1 MTEQRQATRFGLGLR
16 GSQRNR
22 KDRIG
27 AESSLVICAVEFDHA
42 LIERALIVEFDAEER
57 FAAETPDLARGL
69 MELRDRLLRIVLV
82 VLAILVILLPFANH
96 LFVFIA
102 TPLMEKLPGE
112 MIAIGTIAPFFTP
125 LKLSLLTS
133 LYISVPFILYQFWA
147 FIAPGLYQH
156 ERKMVMPLVVS
167 STLLFYLGTAFA
179 YYVVFPLVFGF
190 IVNTAP
196 EGVEVQTDIADYLNF
211 VLRLFFAF
219 GVAFEIPVATIILLW
234 TGVTTRESL
243 AKGRP
248 YIIVGAFVIGMLLT
262 PPDVI
267 SQVLL
272 ALPMWV
278 LFEAGLVASRFFIK
292 PKSEDE
298 ELAGEEE
305 EGIGESVSAAAAT
318 ASAQASETHGAA
330 VTYPDDYV
338 EPTDE
343 EMEAALDSLDE
354 DDEAAIHELEPL
366 NLYAHSKQNFVLW
379 ARAEGVL
386 ERIVKVH
393 SRPGDMVVDYFAGSG
408 TTGEAAARHGRDYWL
423 CDSNPAAVEIM
434 RTRLAQAAQA

>member
-1 MTEQRQATRFGLGLR
+1 
-16 GSQRNR
+16 
-22 KDRIG
+22 
-27 AESSLVICAVEFDHA
+27 
-42 LIERALIVEFDAEER
+42 
-57 FAAETPDLARGL
+57 
-69 MELRDRLLRIVLV
+69 
-82 VLAILVILLPFANH
+82 
-96 LFVFIA
+96 
-102 TPLMEKLPGE
+102 
-112 MIAIGTIAPFFTP
+112 
-125 LKLSLLTS
+125 
-133 LYISVPFILYQFWA
+133 
-147 FIAPGLYQH
+147 
-156 ERKMVMPLVVS
+156 MPLVVS

-354 DDEAAIHELEPL
+354 DDEDSSANQAEQPVQDNEDE
-366 NLYAHSKQNFVLW
+366 
-379 ARAEGVL
+379 ARAYEQRYREGYDESEEGYYDDEDEDAGAVIDDLVDSKL
-386 ERIVKVH
+386 ERVM
-393 SRPGDMVVDYFAGSG
+393 SLRMQGDEV
-408 TTGEAAARHGRDYWL
+408 TARNLLYE
-423 CDSNPAAVEIM
+423 V
-434 RTRLAQAAQA
+434 LAEGNEDQKRVAMNILQQMDT

>member
-1 MTEQRQATRFGLGLR
+1 MTDSIDKEQPFIA
-16 GSQRNR
+16 
-22 KDRIG
+22 
-27 AESSLVICAVEFDHA
+27 H
-42 LIERALIVEFDAEER
+42 
-57 FAAETPDLARGL
+57 L

-354 DDEAAIHELEPL
+354 DDEDSSANQAEQPVQDNEDE
-366 NLYAHSKQNFVLW
+366 
-379 ARAEGVL
+379 ARAYL
-386 ERIVKVH
+386 ERIQAE
-393 SRPGDMVVDYFAGSG
+393 RPEAVTHVLEGCGHAPQYSCPEQVV
-408 TTGEAAARHGRDYWL
+408 AALR
-423 CDSNPAAVEIM
+423 
-434 RTRLAQAAQA
+434 

>member
-1 MTEQRQATRFGLGLR
+1 MTDSIDKEQPFIA
-16 GSQRNR
+16 
-22 KDRIG
+22 
-27 AESSLVICAVEFDHA
+27 H
-42 LIERALIVEFDAEER
+42 
-57 FAAETPDLARGL
+57 L

-354 DDEAAIHELEPL
+354 DDEDSSANQAEQPVQDNEDE
-366 NLYAHSKQNFVLW
+366 
-379 ARAEGVL
+379 ARAYEQRYREGYDESEEGYYDDEDEDAGAVIDDLVDSKL
-386 ERIVKVH
+386 ERVM
-393 SRPGDMVVDYFAGSG
+393 SLRMQGDEV
-408 TTGEAAARHGRDYWL
+408 TARNLLYE
-423 CDSNPAAVEIM
+423 V
-434 RTRLAQAAQA
+434 LAEGNEDQKRVAMNILQQMDT